1 MTRNIDVGTV
11 VDKVFKTYQRYFA
24 VLVSI
29 AAVVF
34 LIEAAF
40 RFVGE
45 DRWWLSLIG
54 LVISIVLTQLYTGVV
69 VELVNDTRDG
79 TLDASVGGLV
89 NKVTPVLGALIG
101 AAIVS
106 GIGILF
112 GFIACIIPGIVLLTL
127 WSVTAPAIVVER
139 LGVFE
144 ALGRS
149 WNLVKTNF
157 WQTLGV
163 IFIFWVIA
171 LVLTWIAALITN
183 DASTIISAIVIWVVG
198 FLLAPLKAL
207 ASSILF
213 FELRAAESGTVEPPS
228 TTPTST
234 WGAPEAP

>member
-1 MTRNIDVGTV
+1 MTRNIEVGTV
-11 VDKVFKTYQRYFA
+11 VDKVIKTYQQYFA

-45 DRWWLSLIG
+45 DHWWLSLIG
-54 LVISIVLTQLYTGVV
+54 LVISIILTQLYTGTV
-69 VELVNDTRDG
+69 VEVVNDTRDG
-79 TLDASVGGLV
+79 TLDASIGGLV
-89 NKVTPVLGALIG
+89 SKVTPVLATLIG
-101 AAIVS
+101 AAIVA
-106 GIGILF
+106 GIGIGI
-112 GFIACIIPGIVLLTL
+112 GFIACIIPGIILLTL

-139 LGVFE
+139 LGVFD

-163 IFIFWVIA
+163 IFVFWIIA
-171 LVLTWIAALITN
+171 LVITWIAALVVHGAN
-183 DASTIISAIVIWVVG
+183 DVIAAIVIWIVS

-213 FELRAAESGTVEPPS
+213 FELRGVESSAPEPPS

>member
-1 MTRNIDVGTV
+1 MTRNIDIGTV
-11 VDKVFKTYQRYFA
+11 VDKVFKTYQRYFV
-24 VLVSI
+24 VLISI

-34 LIEAAF
+34 VIEAAF

-45 DRWWLSLIG
+45 DHWWLSFIG
-54 LVISIVLTQLYTGVV
+54 LVISIVLTQLYTGTV
-69 VELVNDTRDG
+69 VELVDDTRDG

-89 NKVTPVLGALIG
+89 SKVMPVLGTLIG

-106 GIGILF
+106 GIAIF
-112 GFIACIIPGIVLLTL
+112 CGFIACIIPGIVLLTL

-144 ALGRS
+144 ALSRS

-171 LVLTWIAALITN
+171 LVITWIAAAIVRDTN
-183 DASTIISAIVIWVVG
+183 DLIAAIVIWIVS

-213 FELRAAESGTVEPPS
+213 FELRGAESGAPEPPS
-228 TTPTST
+228 ASPTST